1 MGDEELW
8 KCTATE
14 IAAAVADR
22 QVSASEVVEA
32 HLERIEAVNPQVN
45 AVAEVFAD
53 TARAEAA
60 ELDARLAGGA
70 EPGPLAGVPFTVKD
84 NTDVAGR
91 ATTHGLARF
100 RDFVR
105 PVDAPPVARLRRAG
119 AIPIGHSNLPTMT
132 LRGMHTVSELHGH
145 TINPWD
151 PAKTPGGTSGG
162 DAVAVATGMA
172 PVGLGNDSGGS
183 LRNPATFGGVCGLK
197 PSTGRYPSDH
207 RFGPDDP
214 SLSSQLF
221 PVDGPMARTVGELRV
236 AHRALVGTEARDPRA
251 VPVPAEGPEPQRP
264 VEVGVVVDPTGG
276 EVDAEVRA
284 GILAA
289 ADALAEAGHEVVEV
303 EVPRLQEALD
313 AYGKMVMTE
322 FAPGWPV
329 IRDLIGPDAA
339 RYMELSMMEGAPVE
353 LPEYL
358 ALTGVR
364 LGLRRSWAELL
375 ERFPLLLGPVSTR
388 LSFEPEEESRGLEEF
403 RAYSRSMALCT
414 ASSFVGVPAVAVPAG
429 TASGFPRGVQ
439 VIGPMY
445 REDLCLNAAELIQN
459 AFEPNT
465 PVEPR

>member
-1 MGDEELW
+1 MGDEQLW

-14 IAAAVADR
+14 IAAVVADR

-45 AVAEVFAD
+45 AVTEVFAD

-60 ELDARLAGGA
+60 ELDARLAEGA
-70 EPGPLAGVPFTVKD
+70 EAGPLAGVPFTVKD

-105 PVDAPPVARLRRAG
+105 PLDAPPVARLRRAG

-172 PVGLGNDSGGS
+172 AVGLGNDSGGS

-214 SLSSQLF
+214 SLSSQVV
-221 PVDGPMARTVGELRV
+221 PVDGPMARTVPELRV

-251 VPVPAEGPEPQRP
+251 VPVPVEGPELERP
-264 VEVGVVVDPTGG
+264 IKVGFVVDPTGSG
-276 EVDAEVRA
+276 VDPEVRS
-284 GILAA
+284 GLVGA
-289 ADALAEAGHEVVEV
+289 ADALADAGYEVVEV

-313 AYGKMVMTE
+313 TYGKMIMTE
-322 FAPGWPV
+322 FAPGWPM
-329 IRDLIGPDAA
+329 IRDLVGPEAA
-339 RYMELSMMEGAPVE
+339 RYMELSMKEGEPVE

-358 ALTGVR
+358 ALTGAR
-364 LGLRRSWAELL
+364 LGIQRSWAELM
-375 ERFPLLLGPVSTR
+375 EEFPLLLGPVSTR

-403 RAYSRSMALCT
+403 RAYGKAMALCT
-414 ASSFVGVPAVAVPAG
+414 ATSFVGVPAVAVPAG
-429 TASGFPRGVQ
+429 SASGFPRGAQ
-439 VIGPMY
+439 VIGRMF
-445 REDLCLNAAELIQN
+445 REDLCLDAAEVIQN
-459 AFEPNT
+459 AFEQST
-465 PVEPR
+465 PIDPR